1 MLTISKPLSAGQA
14 QTYHKKEFTSKEQSY
29 WARGQEVQGEWQGRL
44 SEKYGLAGAVGNEE
58 FARLSDGQHPL
69 TGEQLVRH
77 RSSHQYEGAD
87 GKTITT
93 AEHRAGWDATFSAPK
108 SVSLTALVG
117 GDMRVRE
124 AHRESVRTA
133 LDELERYTQ
142 ARIGGNH
149 LAETTGKFAVAK
161 FEHDTA
167 RPVDGYAA
175 PQLHTHAVIFNLT
188 ELDNGQT
195 RALQPQSLFASQ
207 QFATAVYQSGL
218 TYRLARLG
226 YELEAGRSGAPE
238 IKGYSQEYLD
248 ASSPRSQQIRAHLE
262 KVGLSSKESAE
273 IAAHST
279 RDKKQILTPAE
290 VLSAH
295 RHLAAEFGNQADR
308 VVADARARTM
318 EQRQPA
324 NSAVRAQEAVTFSRD
339 KHFERE
345 AVVDERL
352 LMRDALRR
360 GMGKTT
366 YNQVHQNFERRF
378 QKGEFLAVSPAAKTV
393 GRLFTTPETISA
405 ERGVIQRMRAGQG
418 QAEPILSTRDAVA
431 VTNKHT
437 HLNAAQTTAIEHVLT
452 SRDRVQG
459 IQGVAGAGKTTALDV
474 IRVAAESSGYTVEG
488 FAPTSRA
495 AKQLGDAGILAG
507 TLQGFLAR
515 GDSSGIPPLDQKRL
529 YFVDE
534 SSLTSTN
541 QMKEFLDRLTPKD
554 RVILVG
560 DVRQHQAIEAGRPF
574 EQLQNAGMSTAKLDQ
589 IVRQRNSELKTA
601 VEYLARGDV
610 SKGIRTLRL
619 QGRVHE
625 ISAPAERV
633 RAIAKD
639 FAEDPTNTLVVSPD
653 NASRRELN
661 NAIRTQLQSEG
672 LVGTDNHMFRVLVQQ
687 QDMTGADR
695 RWVSRYAANDQLRY
709 SRGSNVGIER
719 GSYARVVSTDLENNL
734 LTVEAKGGDLVTY
747 DPRRLNG
754 VSIYR
759 EIEQPF
765 AVGDRLQFTA
775 PDKTIGVANRELG
788 TIQDISTEGTLTVRL
803 ENGRIVEVN
812 PAENRH
818 FDHGYAVTS
827 HSAQGLTADR
837 VLINVDTSAHPDL
850 VNSRFAYVSV
860 SRAQH
865 DAQIYTND
873 AGSLEARLGNDVSKS
888 SAIEFSQSASQVMA
902 DLGRGQSI

>member
-1 MLTISKPLSAGQA
+1 MLTISKPLTAGQA

-44 SEKYGLAGAVGNEE
+44 AEKYGLVGSVGDEE
-58 FARLSDGQHPL
+58 FARLSNGQSPS

-77 RSSHQYEGAD
+77 RSSHQYEGVG

-117 GDMRVRE
+117 GDARVRE

-149 LAETTGKFAVAK
+149 PAETTGKFAVAK

-188 ELDNGQT
+188 ELENNQP

-207 QFATAVYQSGL
+207 QFATAVYQSEL

-262 KVGLSSKESAE
+262 KLGLSSKESAE

-279 RDKKQILTPAE
+279 RDKKQILTPGE
-290 VLSAH
+290 VLAAH
-295 RHLAAEFGNQADR
+295 RQLAAEFGNQADR
-308 VVADARARTM
+308 VVSDARARTM
-318 EQRQPA
+318 EQRQPTI
-324 NSAVRAQEAVTFSRD
+324 STLRAQEAVTFSRD

-360 GMGKTT
+360 GMGKTA
-366 YNQVHQNFERRF
+366 YEQVRQNFQTRVL
-378 QKGEFLAVSPAAKTV
+378 KGEFLATSPATRTV
-393 GRLFTTPETISA
+393 GRLFTTPETVSA
-405 ERGVIQRMRAGQG
+405 EREVIQRMRAGQG
-418 QAEPILSTRDAVA
+418 QAEPILSSREAVA
-431 VTNKHT
+431 TTNKHP
-437 HLNAAQTTAIEHVLT
+437 HLNTAQTTAIEHVLT
-452 SRDRVQG
+452 SPDRVQG
-459 IQGVAGAGKTTALDV
+459 IQGIAGAGKTTALDV
-474 IRVAAESSGYTVEG
+474 IRVAAEAKGYTVEG

-495 AKQLGDAGILAG
+495 AKQLGDAGISAG
-507 TLQGFLAR
+507 TLQAFLAR
-515 GDSSGIPPLDQKRL
+515 GDSGGPPLDQKRL

-541 QMKEFLDRLTPKD
+541 QMKDFLNRLTTQD

-574 EQLQNAGMSTAKLDQ
+574 EQLQDSGMSTAKLDQ
-589 IVRQRNSELKTA
+589 VVRQKNPELKTA
-601 VEYLARGDV
+601 VECFARGAV
-610 SKGIRTLRL
+610 SEGIGALRG
-619 QGRVHE
+619 QGRIRE
-625 ISAPAERV
+625 IADPAARV
-633 RAIAKD
+633 REIARD
-639 FAEDPTNTLVVSPD
+639 YAECPTNTLVVSPD

-661 NAIRTQLQSEG
+661 TAIRAELQTKG
-672 LVGTDNHMFRVLVQQ
+672 IVGGENHMLRVLVQQ
-687 QDMTGADR
+687 QDLTGADR
-695 RWVSRYAANDQLRY
+695 RWAARYAVNDQLRY
-709 SRGSNVGIER
+709 SRGSSSIGIER
-719 GSYARVVSTDLENNL
+719 GSYARVVSTNLQDNL
-734 LTVEAKGGDLVTY
+734 LTVE
-747 DPRRLNG
+747 
-754 VSIYR
+754 
-759 EIEQPF
+759 
-765 AVGDRLQFTA
+765 
-775 PDKTIGVANRELG
+775 
-788 TIQDISTEGTLTVRL
+788 
-803 ENGRIVEVN
+803 
-812 PAENRH
+812 
-818 FDHGYAVTS
+818 
-827 HSAQGLTADR
+827 
-837 VLINVDTSAHPDL
+837 
-850 VNSRFAYVSV
+850 
-860 SRAQH
+860 
-865 DAQIYTND
+865 
-873 AGSLEARLGNDVSKS
+873 
-888 SAIEFSQSASQVMA
+888 
-902 DLGRGQSI
+902 

>member
-1 MLTISKPLSAGQA
+1 MLTISKPLTAGQA

-44 SEKYGLAGAVGNEE
+44 AEKYGLAGSVGNEE
-58 FARLSDGQHPL
+58 FARLSNGQHPL

-117 GDMRVRE
+117 GDVRVRE

-149 LAETTGKFAVAK
+149 PAETTGKFVVAK

-188 ELDNGQT
+188 ELENGQT

-207 QFATAVYQSGL
+207 QFATAVYQSEL

-295 RHLAAEFGNQADR
+295 RQLAAEFGNQADR

-324 NSAVRAQEAVTFSRD
+324 NSALRAQEAVTFSRD

-366 YNQVHQNFERRF
+366 YEQVRQNFENRVL
-378 QKGEFLAVSPAAKTV
+378 KGEFLATSPATRTV
-393 GRLFTTPETISA
+393 GRLFTTPETVSA
-405 ERGVIQRMRAGQG
+405 EREVIQRMRAGQG
-418 QAEPILSTRDAVA
+418 QTEPIVSPREAVA
-431 VTNKHT
+431 ITNKHS

-474 IRVAAESSGYTVEG
+474 IRVAAEGKGYAVEG

-495 AKQLGDAGILAG
+495 AKQLGDAGISAG

-515 GDSSGIPPLDQKRL
+515 GDSGG
-529 YFVDE
+529 
-534 SSLTSTN
+534 
-541 QMKEFLDRLTPKD
+541 TP
-554 RVILVG
+554 
-560 DVRQHQAIEAGRPF
+560 
-574 EQLQNAGMSTAKLDQ
+574 S
-589 IVRQRNSELKTA
+589 
-601 VEYLARGDV
+601 
-610 SKGIRTLRL
+610 
-619 QGRVHE
+619 
-625 ISAPAERV
+625 
-633 RAIAKD
+633 
-639 FAEDPTNTLVVSPD
+639 
-653 NASRRELN
+653 
-661 NAIRTQLQSEG
+661 
-672 LVGTDNHMFRVLVQQ
+672 
-687 QDMTGADR
+687 
-695 RWVSRYAANDQLRY
+695 
-709 SRGSNVGIER
+709 
-719 GSYARVVSTDLENNL
+719 
-734 LTVEAKGGDLVTY
+734 
-747 DPRRLNG
+747 
-754 VSIYR
+754 
-759 EIEQPF
+759 
-765 AVGDRLQFTA
+765 
-775 PDKTIGVANRELG
+775 
-788 TIQDISTEGTLTVRL
+788 
-803 ENGRIVEVN
+803 
-812 PAENRH
+812 
-818 FDHGYAVTS
+818 
-827 HSAQGLTADR
+827 
-837 VLINVDTSAHPDL
+837 
-850 VNSRFAYVSV
+850 
-860 SRAQH
+860 
-865 DAQIYTND
+865 
-873 AGSLEARLGNDVSKS
+873 
-888 SAIEFSQSASQVMA
+888 
-902 DLGRGQSI
+902 

>member
-44 SEKYGLAGAVGNEE
+44 SEKYGLAGSVGNEE
-58 FARLSDGQHPL
+58 FARLSNGQQPW

-77 RSSHQYEGAD
+77 RSSHQNEGTD

-117 GDMRVRE
+117 GDIRVRE

-133 LDELERYTQ
+133 LDELEQYTQ
-142 ARIGGNH
+142 ARIGGNRP
-149 LAETTGKFAVAK
+149 AETTGRFVVAK

-188 ELDNGQT
+188 ELENGQT

-207 QFATAVYQSGL
+207 QFATAVYQSEL

-295 RHLAAEFGNQADR
+295 RQLAAEFGNQADR

-324 NSAVRAQEAVTFSRD
+324 YSALRAQEAVTFSRD

-345 AVVDERL
+345 AVVEERL

-366 YNQVHQNFERRF
+366 YEEVRQNFENRVL
-378 QKGEFLAVSPAAKTV
+378 KGDFLTYSPTKTV
-393 GRLFTTPETISA
+393 ARMFTTPEAVSA
-405 ERGVIQRMRAGQG
+405 EREVIQRMRAGQG
-418 QAEPILSTRDAVA
+418 QTEPILSHLKAARMA
-431 VTNKHT
+431 NQHS
-437 HLNAAQTTAIEHVLT
+437 HLNTAQTTAIEHVLT
-452 SRDRVQG
+452 SRDRIQA

-474 IRVAAESSGYTVEG
+474 IRAAAEAKGYSVEG

-495 AKQLGDAGILAG
+495 AKQLGDAGISAG

-515 GDSSGIPPLDQKRL
+515 GEKAGSSIDQKRL

-534 SSLTSTN
+534 SSLTSTK
-541 QMKEFLDRLTPKD
+541 QMKEFLNRLTPLD

-560 DVRQHQAIEAGRPF
+560 DIRQHQAVEAGRPF
-574 EQLQNAGMSTAKLDQ
+574 EQLQDAGMSTAKLDQ
-589 IVRQRNSELKTA
+589 ILRQRDPALKAA
-601 VEYLARGDV
+601 VEYLSRGDV
-610 SKGIRTLRL
+610 SEGIRALRA
-619 QGRVHE
+619 QSRIRE
-625 ISAPAERV
+625 IGDPAERV

-639 FAEDPTNTLVVSPD
+639 FGEHPTNTLVVSPD

-661 NAIRTQLQSEG
+661 NAIRSELQTKG
-672 LVGTDNHMFRVLVQQ
+672 IVDGQNHTFRVLVQQ
-687 QDMTGADR
+687 QDLTGADR
-695 RWVSRYAANDQLRY
+695 RWAARYSVNDQLRY
-709 SRGSNVGIER
+709 SRGSNSIGIER

-734 LTVEAKGGDLVTY
+734 LTVEAKGGELVTY
-747 DPRRLNG
+747 DPRRLTG
-754 VSIYR
+754 VSVYR
-759 EIEQPF
+759 ETEQPF

-775 PDKTIGVANRELG
+775 PEKTIGVANRELG
-788 TIQDISTEGTLTVRL
+788 TIEHISEEGNLTIRL
-803 ENGRIVEVN
+803 EKGRTIEVD
-812 PAENRH
+812 PTENRH
-818 FDHGYAVTS
+818 FDLGYAVTS
-827 HSAQGLTADR
+827 HSAQGLTTDR
-837 VLINVDTSAHPDL
+837 VLVNVDTSAHPGL
-850 VNSRFAYVSV
+850 VNSRFAYVAV
-860 SRAQH
+860 SRAQN
-865 DAQIYTND
+865 DAQIYTNND
-873 AGSLEARLGNDVSKS
+873 SSLEAQLGSDVSKS
-888 SAIEFSQSASQVMA
+888 AAVEAPYSADHAISM
-902 DLGRGQSI
+902 

>member
-1 MLTISKPLSAGQA
+1 
-14 QTYHKKEFTSKEQSY
+14 
-29 WARGQEVQGEWQGRL
+29 
-44 SEKYGLAGAVGNEE
+44 
-58 FARLSDGQHPL
+58 
-69 TGEQLVRH
+69 
-77 RSSHQYEGAD
+77 
-87 GKTITT
+87 
-93 AEHRAGWDATFSAPK
+93 
-108 SVSLTALVG
+108 
-117 GDMRVRE
+117 MRVRE

-149 LAETTGKFAVAK
+149 PAETTGKFVVAK

-188 ELDNGQT
+188 ELENGQT

-207 QFATAVYQSGL
+207 QFATAVYQSEL

-295 RHLAAEFGNQADR
+295 RQLAAEFGNQADR

-324 NSAVRAQEAVTFSRD
+324 ISTLRAQEAVTFSRD

-366 YNQVHQNFERRF
+366 YEQVRQNFENRVL
-378 QKGEFLAVSPAAKTV
+378 KGEFLGTQPATRTV
-393 GRLFTTPETISA
+393 GRLFTTPETVSA
-405 ERGVIQRMRAGQG
+405 EREVIQRMRAGQG
-418 QAEPILSTRDAVA
+418 QAEPIVSSREAVA
-431 VTNKHT
+431 TINKHS
-437 HLNAAQTTAIEHVLT
+437 HLNTAQTTAIEHVLT

-474 IRVAAESSGYTVEG
+474 IRIAAEAKGYTVEG

-495 AKQLGDAGILAG
+495 AKQLGDAGISAG

-515 GDSSGIPPLDQKRL
+515 GEKAGPPIDQKRL

-541 QMKEFLDRLTPKD
+541 QMKEFLNRLTPQD

-560 DVRQHQAIEAGRPF
+560 DIRQHQAIEAGRPF
-574 EQLQNAGMSTAKLDQ
+574 EQLQDAGMSTAKLDQ
-589 IVRQRNSELKTA
+589 IVRQKDPELKTA
-601 VEYLARGDV
+601 VEYFARGDV
-610 SKGIRTLRL
+610 SEGIRALRA
-619 QGRVHE
+619 QGRIRE
-625 ISAPAERV
+625 IADPAERV
-633 RAIAKD
+633 REIAKD
-639 FAEDPTNTLVVSPD
+639 FAENPTNTLVVSPD

-661 NAIRTQLQSEG
+661 NAIRTELQSKG
-672 LVGTDNHMFRVLVQQ
+672 IVGGENHMLRVLVQQ
-687 QDMTGADR
+687 QDLTGADR
-695 RWVSRYAANDQLRY
+695 RWAARYAVNDQLRY
-709 SRGSNVGIER
+709 SRGSNSIGIER
-719 GSYARVVSTDLENNL
+719 GSYARVVSTNLQDNL
-734 LTVEAKGGDLVTY
+734 LTVETKTGTVTY
-747 DPRRLNG
+747 DPRRLTG

-759 EIEQPF
+759 ETEQAF

-775 PDKTIGVANRELG
+775 PDKSIGVANRELG
-788 TIQDISTEGTLTVRL
+788 TIDNISAEGNLTVRL
-803 ENGRIVEVN
+803 EKGRTVEVN
-812 PAENRH
+812 PSENRH

-850 VNSRFAYVSV
+850 VNSDLPMLRFPEHETML
-860 SRAQH
+860 RF
-865 DAQIYTND
+865 ILTT
-873 AGSLEARLGNDVSKS
+873 
-888 SAIEFSQSASQVMA
+888 
-902 DLGRGQSI
+902 